1 MIFKAVLKRIIAI
14 FGYSVYFSFVTL
26 LSIIVI
32 PFAVIAFPFGEV
44 EVLFNGLLYLT
55 FMVLVRYFLPIM
67 KIADIE
73 SFENREGLF
82 REGAAIVIGNHR
94 SWMDTP
100 VMISTGAGVIPVM
113 KDMYANNPL
122 YRIFVSGSGIV
133 KVNKD
138 VLASVKLAK
147 EASLKILSRG
157 KKLLVFPEGSRS
169 TSTKMLPF
177 QRMAFH
183 LAVETGLPL
192 IPVIQS
198 SNIPFMAKKQPRS
211 FFPVKRV
218 KLRVKVL
225 DPIFAKEGESAE
237 KLKRRVE
244 AFLIEAVEEFDRNK
258 SEK

>member
-1 MIFKAVLKRIIAI
+1 MIVKGIIGI
-14 FGYSVYFSFVTL
+14 FAYSVYFSFVSL

-32 PFAVIAFPFGEV
+32 PMAVIAFPFGKV
-44 EVLFNGLLYLT
+44 EALFNGLLYLT
-55 FMVLVRYFLPIM
+55 FMILVRYFLPLM
-67 KIADIE
+67 KISDIE

-94 SWMDTP
+94 SWLDTP

-113 KDMYANNPL
+113 KDMYARNPL

-133 KVNKD
+133 RVDKD

-147 EASLKILSRG
+147 EASLKILNRG

-169 TSTKMLPF
+169 TSSEMLPF

-211 FFPVKRV
+211 FFPMERV
-218 KLRVKVL
+218 KVRVKVL
-225 DPIFAKEGESAE
+225 DPIFAQEGESAE

-244 AFLIEAVEEFDRNK
+244 AFMIEAVKEFDNQTNN
-258 SEK
+258 